1 MAPFIYICVCVY
13 LLRES
18 GWMCVSVCM
27 YALVYESVCI
37 IPSLGC
43 ACVCVRILKRKHTF
57 MRIKMNQI
65 DDTIQALCVCG

>member
-1 MAPFIYICVCVY
+1 
-13 LLRES
+13 
-18 GWMCVSVCM
+18 
-27 YALVYESVCI
+27 LVYESVCI